1 MSEKNII
8 LDKKETLQ
16 KIRRIAYEIYER
28 NYQEKEI
35 VIAGIFDK
43 GYFFAELLSKELQL
57 LCKLNVILV
66 KIMIDKSAKIQCDV
80 SLDIDV
86 KLLKDKVVVIT
97 DDVLNTGRTLVY
109 SLQPFLTIP
118 LKKLQTAVIIN
129 RSHNSF
135 PVSPDY
141 IGYSLGTTI
150 KEHINVVFEEEN
162 FGVYMH

>member
-16 KIRRIAYEIYER
+16 KIKRIAYEIYER
-28 NYQEKEI
+28 NYQEQEI
-35 VIAGIFDK
+35 VIAGIYDK
-43 GYFFAELLSKELQL
+43 GYFFAELLVKELKQICPL
-57 LCKLNVILV
+57 
-66 KIMIDKSAKIQCDV
+66 KISLIKITLDKSAKSQCAV
-80 SLDIDV
+80 QLDADINS
-86 KLLKDKVVVIT
+86 LKDKVVIVT

-118 LKKLQTAVIIN
+118 LKKLQTAVVIN
-129 RSHNSF
+129 RSHNNF

-141 IGYSLGTTI
+141 IGYSIATTL
-150 KEHINVVFEEEN
+150 KEHIDVVFEEEQ

>member
-1 MSEKNII
+1 MLDKNII

-28 NYQEKEI
+28 NYQEDEI
-35 VIAGIFDK
+35 VLAGIYDK
-43 GYFFAELLSKELQL
+43 GYFFAELLLKELQL
-57 LCKLNVILV
+57 ICKMKITVV
-66 KIMIDKSAKIQCDV
+66 KITLDKSAKIQCDV
-80 SLDIDV
+80 TVDMDLQ
-86 KLLKDKVVVIT
+86 LLKNKVVVIT

-118 LKKLQTAVIIN
+118 LKKLQTAVIVN

-150 KEHINVVFEEEN
+150 KEHIDVVFEEEK